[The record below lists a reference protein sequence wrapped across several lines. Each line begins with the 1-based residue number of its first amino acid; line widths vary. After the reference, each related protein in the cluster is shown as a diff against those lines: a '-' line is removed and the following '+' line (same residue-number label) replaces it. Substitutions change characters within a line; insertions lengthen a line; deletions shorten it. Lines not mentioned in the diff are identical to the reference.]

1 MEKQAN
7 GKVWIAGAGPGDAG
21 LLTVKVRA
29 LLDRVDVIV
38 YDALVSV
45 EILSLI
51 PPETEL
57 IYVGKRAG
65 HHAVPQTEINE
76 ILLRQARQGKA
87 VLRLKGGDPFVFGR
101 GGEEVELLAEH
112 GIPFEVVPG
121 VTSAAAVPAYAGIPL
136 THRDFTSSFHVITGH
151 PRKDGTSRIDYPA
164 LVKMKGTLVFLMGVT
179 SLERIMEGLMQAG
192 MEKDTP
198 AAVLEKGTL
207 AGQRRIVS
215 TVSGLAEKA
224 SEAGIGMPAI
234 IIVGKVCALA
244 EEFHWAEDRCLGG
257 RQILVTRP
265 RRVSSSLAD
274 KLRFY
279 GAQVIE
285 LPSIRTQMISPNP
298 RLKEALEGLGKSGEE
313 WLVFTS
319 PAGVL
324 DFFRQLREQ
333 KMDIRSIFGGSW
345 QMKVGAIGSAT
356 ARELESHGI
365 QADVVPDVFCAK
377 ALGEGIAQAA
387 QTGSHVTVVRAAEG
401 SEELIPPLLAA
412 GLTVD
417 DVPLYETVYE
427 THEQVREKIQDL
439 FAAGAIDAVTFT
451 SASTVK
457 GFVQGVGLSDYRHVT
472 AVCIGEQT
480 AKEAARLG
488 MRVLVSRE
496 ASIDSMIQTVMEEF
510 GCCGIHANG

>member
-1 MEKQAN
+1 MKDTAG

-21 LLTVKVRA
+21 LLTVKARTLLERA
-29 LLDRVDVIV
+29 DVIV

-65 HHAVPQTEINE
+65 FHQVPQEEINQ
-76 ILLRQARQGKA
+76 ILLREAKRGRT

-101 GGEEVELLAEH
+101 GGEEAELLA
-112 GIPFEVVPG
+112 GQRIPFEIVPG
-121 VTSAAAVPAYAGIPL
+121 ITSAAAVPAYAGIPL
-136 THRDFTSSFHVITGH
+136 THRDYTSSFHVITGH
-151 PRKDGTSRIDYPA
+151 PRKDGTVRINYPA
-164 LVKMKGTLVFLMGVT
+164 LVQTKGTLVFLMGVT
-179 SLERIMEGLMQAG
+179 SLQGILEGLLEAG
-192 MEKDTP
+192 LDKDTP

-215 TVSGLAEKA
+215 TAGRLAEEAEKA
-224 SEAGIGMPAI
+224 RIGMPAV
-234 IIVGKVCALA
+234 IIVGKVCSLA

-265 RRVSSSLAD
+265 RRVSSELAD

-285 LPSIRTQMISPNP
+285 LPSIRTRMISPNP
-298 RLKEALEGLGKSGEE
+298 RFKKALADFGRCPQE

-319 PAGVL
+319 PAGVH
-324 DFFRQLREQ
+324 DFFEQLKEQ
-333 KMDIRSIFGGSW
+333 RLDIRSIFAGAW
-345 QMKVGAIGSAT
+345 EVKIGAIGSAT
-356 ARELESHGI
+356 ARELADHGMT
-365 QADVVPDVFCAK
+365 ADLVPPIYCAK
-377 ALGEGIAQAA
+377 GLGEAVACTA
-387 QTGSHVTVVRAAEG
+387 RTGSHVTVVRAAEG
-401 SEELIPPLLAA
+401 SAELLPPLLTA
-412 GLTVD
+412 GLAVT

-427 THEQVREKIQDL
+427 THDQVRERIQTL
-439 FAAGAIDAVTFT
+439 FAEGAIDAVTFT

-457 GFVQGVGLSDYRHVT
+457 GFAEGIGLDDYRSVT

-480 AKEAARLG
+480 AREASRRG

-496 ASIDSMIQTVMEEF
+496 ASMDSMVELMTEEF
-510 GCCGIHANG
+510 GCWNIREKE